1 MRATAERAAALIVAV
16 SVALAAASGP
26 AAAAA
31 TAPIAAAPLSNQLV
45 QVIDVDEREDHA
57 DISIQFAC
65 TVNYLGNTP
74 QSRGTGTTVT
84 LRLGPDCGS
93 LLRAVPPEL
102 PLIGGGGQLVTG
114 ARVDSLLP
122 GQASLELTWSRELS
136 FVMAPTANGQ
146 GLRIRLL
153 GTGKRSTGYVTEIDA
168 PEGYAV
174 NLDSALEK
182 FDPAAI
188 QSAATAL
195 STQVYVSETDIED
208 KHWYRLRAGPF
219 RTRAEA
225 ERVLRIAQPTYPRAW
240 LAINDEASQLAAVD
254 RAGVPSVAAL
264 GPTDP
269 PLPEV
274 ERSRIL
280 RDARAALAK
289 HQFPEA
295 VALLTRL
302 LRQPEYPQRAEAQE
316 LIGLVRERAGD
327 LAHAKAEYQEYL
339 RRYPDGPAAGRVR
352 GRLTLLATAA
362 AAPQS
367 AGEFGGSQAPSR
379 WSIAGSTALTYQY
392 GQDQVSSGGASTS
405 STSLDAALI
414 YGDLLVR
421 ERGAR
426 YDFTARVDA
435 GYTANLV
442 ANTGGSQDRTTAAYV
457 EITDRQLGLIGR
469 AGRQSLATLGAIGLF
484 DGLYVGYQLTSTL
497 NVSAAGG
504 LPAYSGYSAV
514 SGRQEFGTL
523 TAEFGP
529 YRQSWIF
536 DGYLFDEVS
545 GGSTERRA
553 VGLQVRYSRPGR
565 SAVFLTDYD
574 FAFAQLNSAT
584 LIGNISVAQHWV
596 IGFDADHRRSP
607 LLLRSNALIGQ
618 SAPDLS
624 TLQTEF
630 TPSQIRQ
637 LALDR
642 TSTSDTLTLSASRP
656 IGQRWQLLADV
667 SALELGGT
675 RSSGGVAATPSTGWD
690 RNASV
695 QISGSSLLQA
705 SDLHFFGL
713 RYDNSPSSRGLTA
726 SWDARFVLGGAWR
739 LGPRFSVEQ
748 LEDPQLGGT
757 QRLFLPEVRGDWTG
771 RHSVFELIAGYQ
783 LQQQLPQAGQ
793 SATASQDA
801 RHLYAS
807 VAYRL
812 RF

>member
-1 MRATAERAAALIVAV
+1 MRATAERFAALIVAV
-16 SVALAAASGP
+16 LVALLAGNGTAS
-26 AAAAA
+26 
-31 TAPIAAAPLSNQLV
+31 AAAPALGAALINQLV
-45 QVIDVDEREDHA
+45 QVIDVDDREDHA
-57 DISIQFAC
+57 DISVQFAC

-74 QSRGTGTTVT
+74 QSRGTSTTIS

-93 LLRAVPPEL
+93 LLNSVPPEL

-153 GTGKRSTGYVTEIDA
+153 GTGKRATGYVTEVDA

-174 NLDSALEK
+174 NLDSSLDR

-188 QSAATAL
+188 QAAATAL
-195 STQVYVSETDIED
+195 STQVYVSETDVED
-208 KHWYRLRAGPF
+208 KHWFRLRAGPF
-219 RTRAEA
+219 KTRAEA
-225 ERVLRIAQPTYPRAW
+225 ERVLRIAQPNYPRAW
-240 LAINDEASQLAAVD
+240 LAINDETSQLMAVD
-254 RAGVPSVAAL
+254 RAGVPSAAAL
-264 GPTDP
+264 GPTDAA
-269 PLPEV
+269 LPDA

-280 RDARAALAK
+280 REARAALAK
-289 HQFPEA
+289 RQFPDS

-302 LRQPEYPQRAEAQE
+302 LRQPEYPERAEVQE
-316 LIGLVRERAGD
+316 LMGLVRERAGD

-339 RRYPDGPAAGRVR
+339 RRYPNGPAAGRVR
-352 GRLTLLATAA
+352 DRLTLLATAA
-362 AAPQS
+362 AATPS
-367 AGEFGGSQAPSR
+367 AGAFGGAPAPSR
-379 WSIAGSTALTYQY
+379 WSIAGSSALTYLY
-392 GQDQVSSGGASTS
+392 GQDQLSSGGTTTS
-405 STSLDAALI
+405 STSLNAALI

-457 EITDRQLGLIGR
+457 ELTDRQLGLTGR
-469 AGRQSLATLGAIGLF
+469 AGRQSLATIGAIGLF
-484 DGLYVGYQLTSTL
+484 DGLYVGYQLSPK
-497 NVSAAGG
+497 VSLSVAGG
-504 LPAYSGYSAV
+504 LPAYSSYSAV
-514 SGRQEFGTL
+514 SGRQEFGTVS
-523 TAEFGP
+523 AEFGP
-529 YRQSWIF
+529 YRQAWIF

-545 GGSTERRA
+545 GGATDRRA
-553 VGLQVRYSRPGR
+553 LGLQVRYSRPGR

-574 FAFAQLNSAT
+574 ISLAQLNSAT
-584 LIGNISVAQHWV
+584 LIGNISIPGHWV
-596 IGFDADHRRSP
+596 LGFDADHRRSP
-607 LLLRSNALIGQ
+607 LLLLSNALIGQ
-618 SAPDLS
+618 SAPDLA

-642 TSTSDTLTLSASRP
+642 TSTSDALTLSVSRP
-656 IGQRWQLLADV
+656 IGQRWQVLADI

-675 RSSGGVAATPSTGWD
+675 PASGGVAATPATGWD
-690 RNASV
+690 RNASI
-695 QISGSSLLQA
+695 QLSGSSLLQA

-713 RYDNSPSSRGLTA
+713 RYDSSPSSRSLTA
-726 SWDARFVLGGAWR
+726 SWDARFVLAGAWR
-739 LGPRFSVEQ
+739 LGPRISVEQ
-748 LEDPQLGGT
+748 VEDPELGGT

-771 RHSVFELIAGYQ
+771 RHSVFELVGGYQ
-783 LQQQLPQAGQ
+783 IQQQQTQTGAG
-793 SATASQDA
+793 ASSTQDA